1 MARCGAR
8 AIFLWHHSGRAN
20 RTVPFANRSNA
31 QSAARSGALCLG
43 ALKKGLSPHSFHLAA
58 DVASELMEAYQ
69 QVKRNH
75 AVPVAK
81 VQKNRSFSLRLNSVL
96 FENRRFAA
104 PCFPN
109 IGGQTLFG

>member
-8 AIFLWHHSGRAN
+8 AVFPRAAPGVQKGPSICQPKQRTERRTFRRFVFGR
-20 RTVPFANRSNA
+20 FE
-31 QSAARSGALCLG
+31 
-43 ALKKGLSPHSFHLAA
+43 KGLSPHSFHLAA